1 MTEHSKDSIEE
12 QLQNL
17 VEKFQGETN
26 ALKKILMGLTP
37 NVNMDQPVTTQ
48 NSSKTKEQNKDKNNQ

>member
-17 VEKFQGETN
+17 VEKFQGETS
-26 ALKKILMGLTP
+26 ALKKILLGLTP
-37 NVNMDQPVTTQ
+37 NVSIDQPTTAQ
-48 NSSKTKEQNKDKNNQ
+48 HSSKTKEQNKDKNNQ